1 MKNFILSLCVL
12 SVLAANAQESP
23 VLFTVDSREQV
34 TAEEFTAVFNTKNRE
49 IGEQIDPK
57 TPEEYLQLYIDFK
70 LKVRE
75 AKDSSMHLR
84 ASFINELQG
93 YRAQL
98 AKPHGFDQMSEEAL
112 FTRGL

>member
-12 SVLAANAQESP
+12 SVLSAKAQESP

-34 TAEEFTAVFNTKNRE
+34 TAEEFTAVFNKNRE

-84 ASFINELQG
+84 ESFIRELQG
-93 YRAQL
+93 YR
-98 AKPHGFDQMSEEAL
+98 PNWPNPI
-112 FTRGL
+112 